1 MRCLIISGGEFSKA
15 PEEKFD
21 LIIACDKG
29 YSYAKKLSI
38 KPDVVIGDFDS
49 LEIDIEKDI
58 EVIKLPK
65 KKDDTDTYYAAK
77 YAIDHGATEICISSA
92 LGGRLD
98 HTIANIQTI
107 SYIASKNIKSM
118 IYDDDKKVYAIHD
131 TSISI
136 KKESYDN
143 LSIFAMDDIC
153 EGVSITGTEYEL
165 HDENIKNDFPI
176 GVSNKWS
183 SDTCIISVKKGTL
196 IIICS

>member
-1 MRCLIISGGEFSKA
+1 MRCLIISGGEFSKT

-49 LEIDIEKDI
+49 LEIDVEKDI

-77 YAIDHGATEICISSA
+77 YAIDHGATEICICSA

-107 SYIASKNIKSM
+107 SYIASKNIKAM
-118 IYDDDKKVYAIHD
+118 IYDNDKKVYAIHD
-131 TSISI
+131 SSISI

-165 HDENIKNDFPI
+165 RDENIKNNFPI
-176 GVSNKWS
+176 GVSNTW
-183 SDTCIISVKKGTL
+183 TCDFADISVKKGTL